1 MRENRGFTLNAVWFL
16 IGVNIILFIAT
27 TLNSS
32 IEWRLGLQ
40 AANFTEAP
48 WKIVT
53 NLFIHDRTNIFH
65 ILFNMITLFFFGTY
79 LSTLIGDVK
88 FLIIYFLGGLLGNA
102 FFMLWV
108 LYAPW
113 ANPWDKNLVTVIGAS
128 GAIFAVMGAMAV
140 LRPQAKALMFFVVPL
155 PLWAA
160 ILVGF
165 LMLSFI
171 PGIAWQGH
179 LGGLVLGLIAG
190 FILKKQQRYSL

>member
-27 TLNSS
+27 TLNPD
-32 IEWRLGLQ
+32 IEGRLGLQ
-40 AANFTEAP
+40 AASFTEEP

-53 NLFIHDRTNIFH
+53 NLFIHADIFH

-79 LSTLIGDVK
+79 LSTLIGEVK
-88 FLIIYFLGGLLGNA
+88 FLTIYFLGGLLGNA

-113 ANPWDKNLVTVIGAS
+113 ADPWDKNLATLMGAS

-160 ILVGF
+160 ILIGF
-165 LMLSFI
+165 LMLSII
-171 PGIAWQGH
+171 PNIAWQAH

-190 FILKKQQRYSL
+190 FILRKQQRYSL

>member
-27 TLNSS
+27 TLNSD

-40 AANFTEAP
+40 AASFTEEP

-53 NLFIHDRTNIFH
+53 NLFIHADILH

-88 FLIIYFLGGLLGNA
+88 FLTIYFLGGLLGNA
-102 FFMLWV
+102 FFMLWA

-113 ANPWDKNLVTVIGAS
+113 AGPLDRYTTAIGAS

-155 PLWAA
+155 PLWVAV
-160 ILVGF
+160 LFGF
-165 LMLSFI
+165 LILSII

-179 LGGLVLGLIAG
+179 LGGLVLGLMAG
-190 FILKKQQRYSL
+190 FILKKQRRYSL

>member
-27 TLNSS
+27 TLNSD

-40 AANFTEAP
+40 AASFTEEP

-53 NLFIHDRTNIFH
+53 NLFIHADILH
-65 ILFNMITLFFFGTY
+65 ILFNMITLYFFGTY

-88 FLIIYFLGGLLGNA
+88 FLTIYFLGGLLGNA
-102 FFMLWV
+102 FFMLWAF
-108 LYAPW
+108 YAPW
-113 ANPWDKNLVTVIGAS
+113 AGTLDRYTTAIGAS

-171 PGIAWQGH
+171 PGISWQGH

-190 FILKKQQRYSL
+190 FILRKQQRYYP

>member
-27 TLNSS
+27 TLNSD

-40 AANFTEAP
+40 AASFTEEP

-53 NLFIHDRTNIFH
+53 SLFIHANILH
-65 ILFNMITLFFFGTY
+65 ILFNMITLYFFGTY
-79 LSTLIGDVK
+79 LLTLIGEVK
-88 FLIIYFLGGLLGNA
+88 FLTIYFLGGLLGNA
-102 FFMLWV
+102 FFMLWA

-113 ANPWDKNLVTVIGAS
+113 ADPLDRYTTAIGAS

-155 PLWAA
+155 PLWVAV
-160 ILVGF
+160 LFGF
-165 LMLSFI
+165 LILSII

-190 FILKKQQRYSL
+190 FILKQQRRYSL

>member
-27 TLNSS
+27 TLNSD

-40 AANFTEAP
+40 AASFTEEP

-53 NLFIHDRTNIFH
+53 NLFIHADILH

-88 FLIIYFLGGLLGNA
+88 FLTIYFLGGLLGNA
-102 FFMLWV
+102 FFMLWA

-113 ANPWDKNLVTVIGAS
+113 ADPLDRYTTAIGAS

-160 ILVGF
+160 VLFGF
-165 LMLSFI
+165 LVLSFI
-171 PGIAWQGH
+171 PDVAWQAH

-190 FILKKQQRYSL
+190 FLLRNQQRTYL

>member
-27 TLNSS
+27 TLNSD

-40 AANFTEAP
+40 AASFTEEP

-53 NLFIHDRTNIFH
+53 NLFIHADILH
-65 ILFNMITLFFFGTY
+65 ILFNMITLYFFGTY

-88 FLIIYFLGGLLGNA
+88 FLTIYFLGGLLGNA
-102 FFMLWV
+102 FFMLWAF
-108 LYAPW
+108 YAPW
-113 ANPWDKNLVTVIGAS
+113 AGTLDRYTTAIGAS

-171 PGIAWQGH
+171 PGISWQGH

-190 FILKKQQRYSL
+190 FILRKQQRYSL